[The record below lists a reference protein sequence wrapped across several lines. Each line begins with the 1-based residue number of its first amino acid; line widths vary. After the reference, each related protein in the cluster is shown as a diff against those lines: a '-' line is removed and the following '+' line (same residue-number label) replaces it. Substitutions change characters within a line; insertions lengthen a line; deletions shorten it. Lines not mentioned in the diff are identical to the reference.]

1 MTPLTTTARI
11 RTATISATIATLHC
25 SMMTTV
31 IMMMMAIPT
40 TFILMTP
47 MATTA
52 RIRTATISAT
62 IATLHCSMMTTV
74 IMMKIFFHIVNFLDI
89 PI

>member
-1 MTPLTTTARI
+1 
-11 RTATISATIATLHC
+11 
-25 SMMTTV
+25 
-31 IMMMMAIPT
+31 
-40 TFILMTP
+40 

-62 IATLHCSMMTTV
+62 IATLHRSMITTV
-74 IMMKIFFHIVNFLDI
+74 IMMKIFFHIVNFLAM